1 MGETSCWGACC
12 PFHNPIAGD
21 RQAGHHAESGYPDID
36 LSGAGADL
44 GEARSA
50 PRRFDDRFD
59 TMALFLYVWGASA
72 AIARPNRSRATPSS
86 RAILMQPRKEI
97 TMGRC
102 LRQGTILSAILVWIA
117 VLTGCGTVQRSYH
130 AVMEGGHEALRWVKS
145 TDDDLIKKVGVHQV
159 NNWSGYTAPD
169 FETVQTRRLAEL
181 LQAETKDLIIIPP
194 GTPEAP
200 ELLTRLPRT
209 PENAID
215 NLEVALQ
222 ARKAG
227 LNALVVA
234 SLIDVRDRR
243 QEKGLWWFKDVFDEI
258 EMTINVEV
266 YDSQT
271 AAKILDERF
280 IHRIEADMPLAM
292 PGQPPASAL
301 PLQVIEEIEEKI
313 WPDVVRRIV
322 DEMVVIPW
330 VGFIQTVSDAA
341 VTLTAG
347 AESGLEA
354 GDVLDVFD
362 SGRIIEGVGGGR
374 FLVPGAIIGEIEV
387 ASASPGRI
395 EARILS
401 GDRITP
407 GLAVT
412 LKTD

>member
-1 MGETSCWGACC
+1 
-12 PFHNPIAGD
+12 
-21 RQAGHHAESGYPDID
+21 
-36 LSGAGADL
+36 
-44 GEARSA
+44 
-50 PRRFDDRFD
+50 
-59 TMALFLYVWGASA
+59 
-72 AIARPNRSRATPSS
+72 
-86 RAILMQPRKEI
+86 
-97 TMGRC
+97 MGRC

-222 ARKAG
+222 ARKTG